1 MRNFLLATAAVA
13 CLTASVP
20 ASAQVGDI
28 LRQGIESVL
37 GGNRG
42 ATTEP
47 QLRELNNRI
56 QSAYQRGEISQSQAS
71 RLQDELRDIAQRELS
86 YRSGGL
92 NRAERDDLQQRLQMV
107 EGRIQQASYD
117 GNRDR
122 RYDDRDGRYGDR
134 DGRYGDRDGRYD
146 DRDGGWNENNGR
158 ACPPGLARKNNGCL
172 PPGQAQRQ
180 GDRYSNEYGRVPA
193 SYGERYRDSDRY
205 YYRYNDGR
213 IYQIDRRTNRI
224 VSVTTARR

>member
-1 MRNFLLATAAVA
+1 MKKFLLATAAVA
-13 CLTASVP
+13 ALTASVP

-28 LRQGIESVL
+28 LRQGIESIL

-56 QSAYQRGEISQSQAS
+56 QIAYQRGQISQSAAS
-71 RLQDELRDIAQRELS
+71 RLQDELRDIAQREQG
-86 YRSGGL
+86 YRNGGIS
-92 NRAERDDLQQRLQMV
+92 RAERDDLQQRLRMV

-117 GNRDR
+117 GNRD
-122 RYDDRDGRYGDR
+122 
-134 DGRYGDRDGRYD
+134 GRYD
-146 DRDGGWNENNGR
+146 DRNGRYDDRYDRDGRWSDNNGR
-158 ACPPGLARKNNGCL
+158 DCPPGLARKNNGCL
-172 PPGQAQRQ
+172 PPGQAKRQ

-193 SYGERYRDSDRY
+193 SYGERYRDTSRY
-205 YYRYNDGR
+205 FYRHNDGR

-224 VSVTTARR
+224 VSVTNARR